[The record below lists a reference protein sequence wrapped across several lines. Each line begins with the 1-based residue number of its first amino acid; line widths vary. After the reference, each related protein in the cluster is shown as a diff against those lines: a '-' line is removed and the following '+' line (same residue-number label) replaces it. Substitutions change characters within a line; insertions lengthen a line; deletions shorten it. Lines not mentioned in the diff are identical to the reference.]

1 MQPAIACLRGKRQSG
16 RSVMGV
22 MGTKK
27 EEMTALIEVEKL
39 VVTGKRREGRVQLLL
54 ATAKP
59 YSMYYQ

>member
-1 MQPAIACLRGKRQSG
+1 
-16 RSVMGV
+16 MGV